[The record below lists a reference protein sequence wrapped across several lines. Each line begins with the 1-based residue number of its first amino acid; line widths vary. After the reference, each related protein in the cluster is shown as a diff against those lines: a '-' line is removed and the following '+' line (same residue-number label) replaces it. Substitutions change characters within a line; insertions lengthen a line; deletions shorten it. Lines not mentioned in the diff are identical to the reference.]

1 MVRQPDRD
9 QHRVVAGD
17 DALVFGERCGRLCD
31 DRVRAIARDDAAVG
45 IDQRAAQG
53 DDVPRLRVEQAD
65 RADVTLQAVLAQCHH
80 LFRRVDTSK
89 QRSGGAIDADI
100 GGLSTYPDRG
110 SAPYQDATLVPAS
123 DKTPVVDSWQSEP
136 DENLPVKYAPE
147 GSSGSALS
155 VGVMSGMDKI
165 GNWTVAPTHVSIG
178 FWGGTTIDLREAVFT
193 SPETT
198 ITCIAVMG
206 GVEVIV
212 PPEMEVRVGGIGFM
226 GGFGWNKLDQARPR
240 RQAPA
245 GNPVVTI
252 NGLGFWGGVGIT
264 RKERGEPTR

>member
-1 MVRQPDRD
+1 MTETPEQWQPNARL
-9 QHRVVAGD
+9 RAGD
-17 DALVFGERCGRLCD
+17 ADRQRAIEALTNAWRAGRLTRDEFQERSQKSLAVTYTDEID
-31 DRVRAIARDDAAVG
+31 D
-45 IDQRAAQG
+45 
-53 DDVPRLRVEQAD
+53 L
-65 RADVTLQAVLAQCHH
+65 T
-80 LFRRVDTSK
+80 
-89 QRSGGAIDADI
+89 ADI

-110 SAPYQDATLVPAS
+110 LAPYQDATLVPAS

-155 VGVMSGMDKI
+155 VGVMSGMDKV

-240 RQAPA
+240 RRAPA

>member
-1 MVRQPDRD
+1 MTETPEQWQPNARL
-9 QHRVVAGD
+9 RAGD
-17 DALVFGERCGRLCD
+17 ADRQRAIEALTNAWRAGRLTRDEFQERSQKSLAVTYTDELD
-31 DRVRAIARDDAAVG
+31 D
-45 IDQRAAQG
+45 
-53 DDVPRLRVEQAD
+53 L
-65 RADVTLQAVLAQCHH
+65 T
-80 LFRRVDTSK
+80 
-89 QRSGGAIDADI
+89 ADI

-155 VGVMSGMDKI
+155 VGVMSGMDKV